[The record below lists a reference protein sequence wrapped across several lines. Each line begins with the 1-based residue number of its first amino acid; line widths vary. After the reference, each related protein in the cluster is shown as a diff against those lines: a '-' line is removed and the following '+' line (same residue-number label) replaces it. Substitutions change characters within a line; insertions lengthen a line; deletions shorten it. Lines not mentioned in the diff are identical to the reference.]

1 MWRIPKE
8 VLATRDAGRA
18 LNYVLNFVNDPVGF
32 AARVREIYAD
42 PLAESFDILA
52 LKDGRTFERL
62 SRPQMLGNEV
72 IGRVWSFRD
81 ISDKKKAEDKLRESE
96 ERYRAVIETTE
107 TGFVVLDRDGLVLDA
122 NQEYIRITGYRRLAD
137 ITGRSVTEWTADYDL
152 ERNAMEVTECFER
165 GFVRNLNIDYV
176 HSDGTIIPIEIN
188 ATVVDTNK
196 GPLIVTICRDN
207 TARKRFEEA
216 LNESRERIQLILNSM
231 AEGIYGL
238 DLDGRCTFCNPSA
251 AAMLGYDDE
260 TELVG
265 RDMHQL
271 VHHTKADG
279 APCSHDE
286 CIAVKAVRDKVP
298 LHSDSEVLWR
308 ADGRSFPAEFWAYP
322 IIKNDA
328 VLGTVVTF
336 VNISERVALERQLL
350 QAQKMEAVGHLA
362 GGIAHDFNN
371 NLSAIIGYAYLLR
384 AKIAGDDAMA
394 SDLDQILDS
403 ANRAAEVTRSLL
415 AFSRQQVMNPTIV
428 NINDLVLKLE
438 KLITRLIGEDI
449 EVTINLS
456 PDPVTCMIDA
466 VQIEQVLINIFT
478 NARDAMPDGGRLEI
492 STSLYNHEGGSTVLA
507 ERMKPGLYAVITVTD
522 TGHGMDPAT
531 MSKIFEPFYTTKEF
545 GRGTGLGLSMVY
557 GIVKQNQGYIDVESS
572 IGVGTAFRIYF
583 HVVRSSAAEMTG
595 SKEAGVSS
603 GGTETILIAEDD
615 PRLRKLYNIILT
627 KSGYRTIEAENG
639 EEAVT
644 KFAEAHDAIDIVL
657 MDMIMPKKSGK
668 EAYAE
673 IRIIKPD
680 AKVIF
685 LSGYTADR
693 INDDTLKN
701 EDVYFITK
709 PVQPKDLTRLI
720 RKALDS

>member
-1 MWRIPKE
+1 
-8 VLATRDAGRA
+8 
-18 LNYVLNFVNDPVGF
+18 
-32 AARVREIYAD
+32 
-42 PLAESFDILA
+42 
-52 LKDGRTFERL
+52 
-62 SRPQMLGNEV
+62 
-72 IGRVWSFRD
+72 
-81 ISDKKKAEDKLRESE
+81 
-96 ERYRAVIETTE
+96 
-107 TGFVVLDRDGLVLDA
+107 
-122 NQEYIRITGYRRLAD
+122 
-137 ITGRSVTEWTADYDL
+137 
-152 ERNAMEVTECFER
+152 
-165 GFVRNLNIDYV
+165 
-176 HSDGTIIPIEIN
+176 
-188 ATVVDTNK
+188 
-196 GPLIVTICRDN
+196 
-207 TARKRFEEA
+207 
-216 LNESRERIQLILNSM
+216 
-231 AEGIYGL
+231 
-238 DLDGRCTFCNPSA
+238 
-251 AAMLGYDDE
+251 
-260 TELVG
+260 
-265 RDMHQL
+265 
-271 VHHTKADG
+271 
-279 APCSHDE
+279 
-286 CIAVKAVRDKVP
+286 
-298 LHSDSEVLWR
+298 
-308 ADGRSFPAEFWAYP
+308 
-322 IIKNDA
+322 
-328 VLGTVVTF
+328 
-336 VNISERVALERQLL
+336 
-350 QAQKMEAVGHLA
+350 
-362 GGIAHDFNN
+362 
-371 NLSAIIGYAYLLR
+371 
-384 AKIAGDDAMA
+384 
-394 SDLDQILDS
+394 
-403 ANRAAEVTRSLL
+403 
-415 AFSRQQVMNPTIV
+415 MNPTIV